1 MGATNGN
8 LFNLD
13 GLTPGTVPFSL
24 TIVQDP
30 GVFPIPGVALL
41 RFAGVPPSR
50 INGVP
55 PSQKIIQAVSISE
68 STQHKN
74 TK

>member
-8 LFNLD
+8 LFSLD

-30 GVFPIPGVALL
+30 GVLPTPDVALL
-41 RFAGVPPSR
+41 RFAGVPASR

-55 PSQKIIQAVSISE
+55 PGQKVI
-68 STQHKN
+68 
-74 TK
+74 